1 MKARRSTVLAP
12 IAFLLLVDVIVAVA
26 AIGHLRYRYSPSVEH
41 QSAFLRN
48 YSPRP
53 VIELFAFRQVP
64 LSIGDGT
71 SSAAGWKFVT
81 NERKIDPTFA
91 IPTDMRIP
99 LMTAL
104 SEDMAVQ
111 LTRDGSTIISR
122 SGDPASG
129 FHFSYKDGTSVGNVT
144 LLPLSDQA
152 RSSNHPP
159 LAEGLKEIRASIVI
173 SEKWFPQEPGA
184 VRASLELQ

>member
-1 MKARRSTVLAP
+1 MKARRSAVLDL
-12 IAFLLLVDVIVAVA
+12 IFLLILVGVIAAGV

-41 QSAFLRN
+41 ESAFLRY

-53 VIELFAFRQVP
+53 VMESFAFKQDP
-64 LSIGDGT
+64 PSIGDGVG
-71 SSAAGWKFVT
+71 SGAGGKFVT
-81 NERKIDPTFA
+81 NERTIVLMFA
-91 IPTDMRIP
+91 IQTDMGP
-99 LMTAL
+99 ALMNAL
-104 SEDMAVQ
+104 NEDMAAQ
-111 LTRDGSTIISR
+111 LTRIGTTIISR
-122 SGDPASG
+122 SGDPARG

-173 SEKWFPQEPGA
+173 SEKWFPQESGA

>member
-1 MKARRSTVLAP
+1 MKARRSTVLDL
-12 IAFLLLVDVIVAVA
+12 IFLLILVGVIAAGV

-41 QSAFLRN
+41 ESAFLRY

-53 VIELFAFRQVP
+53 VMESFAFKQDP
-64 LSIGDGT
+64 PSIGDGVG
-71 SSAAGWKFVT
+71 SGAGGKFVT
-81 NERKIDPTFA
+81 SERTIVLMFA
-91 IPTDMRIP
+91 IQTDMGP
-99 LMTAL
+99 ALMNAL
-104 SEDMAVQ
+104 NEDMAAQ
-111 LTRDGSTIISR
+111 LTRIGSTIISR
-122 SGDPASG
+122 SGDPARG

-152 RSSNHPP
+152 RSSNNPP

>member
-1 MKARRSTVLAP
+1 MKGRRSTVLDL
-12 IAFLLLVDVIVAVA
+12 IFLLILVGVIAAGV

-41 QSAFLRN
+41 ESAFLRY

-53 VIELFAFRQVP
+53 VIELFAKQDP
-64 LSIGDGT
+64 LGIGDGT
-71 SSAAGWKFVT
+71 GSGAGWKFVT

-91 IPTDMRIP
+91 IQTDMSTP

-104 SEDMAVQ
+104 SEDMAAQ
-111 LTRDGSTIISR
+111 LTRAGARIISR

-152 RSSNHPP
+152 RSSLNPP
-159 LAEGLKEIRASIVI
+159 LAEGLKAVHANIVI
-173 SEKWFPQEPGA
+173 SEKWFPQEPDA
-184 VRASLELQ
+184 VQASMELR

>member
-1 MKARRSTVLAP
+1 MEARRSTVLVP
-12 IAFLLLVDVIVAVA
+12 ISLLLLVGVIVAVA

-41 QSAFLRN
+41 ESAFLRN

-53 VIELFAFRQVP
+53 VIELFAFKQVP

-71 SSAAGWKFVT
+71 GSVAGWKFVT

-104 SEDMAVQ
+104 SEDMAAQ

-122 SGDPASG
+122 SGDPTSG
-129 FHFSYKDGTSVGNVT
+129 FHFSYKDATSVGSVT
-144 LLPLSDQA
+144 LSPLSDQA
-152 RSSNHPP
+152 RSSFNPP
-159 LAEGLKEIRASIVI
+159 LAEGVKEVRANIGI

-184 VRASLELQ
+184 VQASMEFR

>member
-1 MKARRSTVLAP
+1 MKARRSTVLDP
-12 IAFLLLVDVIVAVA
+12 IFLLILVGVVVA
-26 AIGHLRYRYSPSVEH
+26 AATIGHLRYRYSPSVEH
-41 QSAFLRN
+41 ESAFLRN

-53 VIELFAFRQVP
+53 VMESFAVKQDP
-64 LSIGDGT
+64 PSTADGVG
-71 SSAAGWKFVT
+71 SSAGGKFVT
-81 NERKIDPTFA
+81 NERTIDLMFA
-91 IPTDMRIP
+91 IQADMGP
-99 LMTAL
+99 ALMNAL
-104 SEDMAVQ
+104 NEDMAAQ
-111 LTRDGSTIISR
+111 LARIGSTIIAR
-122 SGDPASG
+122 SGDPARG